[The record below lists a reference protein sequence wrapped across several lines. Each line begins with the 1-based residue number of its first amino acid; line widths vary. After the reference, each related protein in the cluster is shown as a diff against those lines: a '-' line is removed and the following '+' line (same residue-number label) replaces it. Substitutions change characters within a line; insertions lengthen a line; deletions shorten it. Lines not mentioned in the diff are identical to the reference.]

1 MSQSYYHV
9 STIIS
14 SSLSND
20 LRQFVS
26 VGFPRNTELE
36 REKETQKNDLCALGG
51 QAGTKPVGQAS
62 RLDTHQELMS
72 WSQGRI
78 SPSSRK
84 PVFAL
89 TDFQLIIGG
98 TPMLSRLIS
107 FTEVIDCIGNT
118 C

>member
-1 MSQSYYHV
+1 LFQPV
-9 STIIS
+9 
-14 SSLSND
+14 
-20 LRQFVS
+20 
-26 VGFPRNTELE
+26 E
-36 REKETQKNDLCALGG
+36 RERETKNDLCDLGG

-62 RLDTHQELMS
+62 RLETHQELMS

-78 SPSSRK
+78 SSSSRK

-98 TPMLSRLIS
+98 TPTLSRLIP
-107 FTEVIDCIGNT
+107 FTEVTDCIGNT

>member
-1 MSQSYYHV
+1 MVLEPQFGSALGQSDYHV

-20 LRQFVS
+20 LREFVS

-36 REKETQKNDLCALGG
+36 RERDTKNDLCALGG

-78 SPSSRK
+78 SSSSRK
-84 PVFAL
+84 PVLLLQTF
-89 TDFQLIIGG
+89 
-98 TPMLSRLIS
+98 
-107 FTEVIDCIGNT
+107 N
-118 C
+118 